1 MPKTYIFNLDDAHAA
16 QLDALARHFRLAAED
31 TMRLTIRLAHAQMKT
46 QSGKSTPELKPCA
59 AMRKASQHDDHT
71 PE

>member
-16 QLDALARHFRLAAED
+16 QLHELSRHFQLAAED
-31 TMRLTIRLAHAQMKT
+31 TMRLTIRLAHAQMKAKT
-46 QSGKSTPELKPCA
+46 GKATPELKPCA
-59 AMRKASQHDDHT
+59 AMRKASQQDDHT